1 MVLIWQ
7 VVGCSHREGKGYPL
21 QYPCLENPM
30 DREAWWAR
38 VHRVTKQFSF
48 RSRLKQF
55 STHRMS
61 PFSEVK
67 WNPRKDMCP
76 VSDCIRITEGCIK
89 IKIPGA
95 PSCHAEQG
103 RLSCLCIWALKQ
115 VLLWLSH
122 PYWNRWRH
130 SGVGAGWKYE
140 TENQFEATIV
150 YLKSPEVK
158 CINTELLSWKGGESS
173 LSEGHRDW

>member
-38 VHRVTKQFSF
+38 DHRVTKQFTF
-48 RSRLKQF
+48 RSRVKQF

-76 VSDCIRITEGCIK
+76 VSDCIRITEGCVK

-103 RLSCLCIWALKQ
+103 RLSCVSVSGLWNSYSCGCHTPIETDEDTQVLEQDGNMRQKINLKQ
-115 VLLWLSH
+115 L
-122 PYWNRWRH
+122 
-130 SGVGAGWKYE
+130 
-140 TENQFEATIV
+140 
-150 YLKSPEVK
+150 
-158 CINTELLSWKGGESS
+158 
-173 LSEGHRDW
+173 